1 MTQPTRPLSPHVAV
15 IGAGLA
21 GASCAAGL
29 LRRGCR
35 VTVFD
40 KSRGVGGRM
49 ATRRTVLA
57 DGTALVFD
65 HGAPHVAPR
74 APRFRALWADAV
86 ATGDAAVWR
95 PRVFADVP
103 GVFDGALYIGEPGM
117 PALARR
123 LLDGA
128 DLRLSHAVQALRHGD
143 EGWWLHADDA
153 GPAGPFDQVVLAMPP
168 RQAAALLAEPMPA
181 WAEALDRVRM
191 EACWTLMA
199 ASDDVD
205 WPWDAAEPSR
215 GPLAWVMRNDRRP
228 GRSAPGG
235 WATWVAHA
243 TASWSTAHLEEDPA
257 DVAQALRA
265 ALQSLLPP
273 ARKGVPALRWHHVAA
288 HRWRYALP
296 AAPTSAPADVAA
308 SMPAPRAADGT
319 DDRCWWDSHEGIGV
333 CGDFLGGGAAEG
345 AWRSGDA
352 LAERLAASSATR
364 PASPARRGG
373 RVALA

>member
-1 MTQPTRPLSPHVAV
+1 MSRPTRPLPPHVAV
-15 IGAGLA
+15 VGAGLA

-29 LRRGCR
+29 LRRSCR

-57 DGTALVFD
+57 DGTVLGFD
-65 HGAPHVAPR
+65 HGVPHVAPR

-103 GVFDGALYIGEPGM
+103 GVFDGALYVGASGM

-128 DLRLSHAVQALRHGD
+128 DLRLSQAAQALRRD
-143 EGWWLHADDA
+143 DDGWWVHTDDTA
-153 GPAGPFDQVVLAMPP
+153 PAGPFDRIVLALPP
-168 RQAAALLAEPMPA
+168 RQAAALLAGPMPD
-181 WAEALDRVRM
+181 WAQALGTVRM

-199 ASDDVD
+199 ASDEVD

-215 GPLAWVMRNDRRP
+215 GPFAWVMRNDRRP
-228 GRSAPGG
+228 GRTAPDG

-243 TASWSTAHLEEDPA
+243 TASWSAAHLEEDPA
-257 DVAQALRA
+257 DVAQALRT
-265 ALQSLLPP
+265 ALQGLLPP
-273 ARKGVPALRWHHVAA
+273 ARTGVPAPRWHHAAA

-296 AAPTSAPADVAA
+296 ATPASAGAPLASKAA
-308 SMPAPRAADGT
+308 SAGGGVADT
-319 DDRCWWDSHEGIGV
+319 SWWDAHAGIGV

-352 LAERLAASSATR
+352 LAERLAASPATR
-364 PASPARRGG
+364 QPSRAARSG
-373 RVALA
+373 REVLA

>member
-1 MTQPTRPLSPHVAV
+1 MSQPTRPLPPRVAV
-15 IGAGLA
+15 VGAGLA

-49 ATRRTVLA
+49 ASRRTVLA
-57 DGTALVFD
+57 DGAVLGFD

-103 GVFDGALYIGEPGM
+103 GIFDGALYIGASGM
-117 PALARR
+117 SALARR

-128 DLRLSHAVQALRHGD
+128 DLRLSQAVQALQRD
-143 EGWWLHADDA
+143 DDGWWVHTDGT
-153 GPAGPFDQVVLAMPP
+153 GPVGPFDRIVLAMPP
-168 RQAAALLAEPMPA
+168 RQAAALLAEPMPD
-181 WAEALDRVRM
+181 WAEALGAVRM

-199 ASDDVD
+199 ASDEVD
-205 WPWDAAEPSR
+205 WPWDAAEPAR

-228 GRSAPGG
+228 GRPAPDG

-257 DVAQALRA
+257 DVAQALRV
-265 ALQSLLPP
+265 ALQGLLPP
-273 ARKGVPALRWHHVAA
+273 MRQGVPALRWHHAAA

-296 AAPTSAPADVAA
+296 AAPTSAASEATACTRAGTAGGGVAET
-308 SMPAPRAADGT
+308 S
-319 DDRCWWDSHEGIGV
+319 WWDAHEGIGV

-352 LAERLAASSATR
+352 LAERLAAA
-364 PASPARRGG
+364 PAARQPSRSPRSG
-373 RVALA
+373 RAVPA